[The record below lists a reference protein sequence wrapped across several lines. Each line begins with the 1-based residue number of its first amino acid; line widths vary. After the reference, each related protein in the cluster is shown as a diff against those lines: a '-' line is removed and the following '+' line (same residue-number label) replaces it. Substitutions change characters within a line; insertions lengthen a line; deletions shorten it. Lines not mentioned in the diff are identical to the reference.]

1 MILERKKVRDI
12 VFEFPSLL
20 DEDSIIKYDFFFHI
34 SKEHHQGKLMI
45 LSHIR
50 RIHGHESEI
59 IIVMLSLFTFRES
72 YEPRIDS
79 RETSSVVILLLMAIE
94 S

>member
-1 MILERKKVRDI
+1 MC
-12 VFEFPSLL
+12 
-20 DEDSIIKYDFFFHI
+20 
-34 SKEHHQGKLMI
+34 
-45 LSHIR
+45 
-50 RIHGHESEI
+50 HESEI

>member
-1 MILERKKVRDI
+1 MIFERKKVRDI

-50 RIHGHESEI
+50 RIH
-59 IIVMLSLFTFRES
+59 V
-72 YEPRIDS
+72 PR
-79 RETSSVVILLLMAIE
+79 V
-94 S
+94 